1 MFSKKRP
8 RSELRPDDADPPP
21 KQNNNEIKPV
31 STTQPVAP
39 MSSQSVTLKPSPF
52 SSSAPKKSKISKN
65 DKPEKKTSPQFILS
79 SNLKQLGNQKA
90 CTDLIVHLS
99 GDSSYVPVLVY
110 GPTGCGKTLG
120 VQECLRIMGLHC
132 TLLDGS
138 APEDPN
144 ELKIWMDQVLMN
156 STLDEEKQKGILFI
170 DDFESFT
177 EKCREVILKYVK
189 KTSKNRNPMVITCT
203 NLYSYD
209 LKSLQQEFRS
219 KPTVRFWPPRTDII
233 ESFFKRKGYTQPIIE
248 KFSTTSD
255 LRAIEHSLKWYHK
268 FRGKLSTID
277 KSYNIFEKTNRL
289 LVRKYDDTAD
299 SYFDNSLVR
308 VVYDNLS
315 ILSMEPTRHK
325 LLEPLTTHSN
335 VMESLINVE
344 WNSLP
349 EFFTVFEKSVNNYLG
364 CRTITN
370 KYNLKPEK
378 KVNKNVESDIIENII
393 DNKLRRCTTE
403 EAFDILDDYCDR
415 NRNSR
420 INTDDPESAIRKLDA
435 VKLVGKSNLYDVP
448 SILGGPK
455 FNFS

>member
-1 MFSKKRP
+1 MFNKKRP
-8 RSELRPDDADPPP
+8 RSELRPDDGNPPP
-21 KQNNNEIKPV
+21 KQNNNETKTVSTVQPV
-31 STTQPVAP
+31 SVTQEVV
-39 MSSQSVTLKPSPF
+39 SKPSPF
-52 SSSAPKKSKISKN
+52 SSVAPKKPKIPKN
-65 DKPEKKTSPQFILS
+65 DTCKKKTSPQFILS

-90 CTDLIVHLS
+90 CTDLIVHLY
-99 GDSSYVPVLVY
+99 GDSSYVPILVH

-138 APEDPN
+138 APDDPN

-156 STLDEEKQKGILFI
+156 STLEEKQKGVLFI

-177 EKCREVILKYVK
+177 EKGREVILKYVK
-189 KTSKNRNPMVITCT
+189 KNSKNRNPMIITCT

-209 LKSLQQEFRS
+209 LKQLQQEFRS
-219 KPTVRFWPPRTDII
+219 KPTVRFWPPRKDVI

-255 LRAIEHSLKWYHK
+255 LRAIENSLKWYHK
-268 FRGKLSTID
+268 FRGILSTVD

-289 LVRKYDDTAD
+289 LVKKYDNTSNA
-299 SYFDNSLVR
+299 YFDNSLVR

-315 ILSMEPTRHK
+315 ILSAEPTRHK
-325 LLEPLTTHSN
+325 LLEPLITHSN
-335 VMESLINVE
+335 VLESLVNVE

-349 EFFTVFEKSVNNYLG
+349 EFFTVFEKSINNYLG

-370 KYNLKPEK
+370 KYKLESEK
-378 KVNKNVESDIIENII
+378 KVNKNVEFDIMENII
-393 DNKLRRCTTE
+393 ENKLRRCTTE
-403 EAFDILDDYCDR
+403 ESFDILDDYCDR

-420 INTDDPESAIRKLDA
+420 ITTDDPENVIRKLDT
-435 VKLVGKSNLYDVP
+435 VKLVGKINLYDVP

-455 FNFS
+455 FSLS

>member
-1 MFSKKRP
+1 
-8 RSELRPDDADPPP
+8 LRPDDGNPPT
-21 KQNNNEIKPV
+21 KQNINKIKEV
-31 STTQPVAP
+31 STSQPAP
-39 MSSQSVTLKPSPF
+39 VSQSVTLKPSPF
-52 SSSAPKKSKISKN
+52 SSTAPKKSKIPKN
-65 DKPEKKTSPQFILS
+65 DKSEKKTSPQFTLS

-90 CTDLIVHLS
+90 CTDLIAHLS
-99 GDSSYVPVLVY
+99 GDSSHLPILVH

-120 VQECLRIMGLHC
+120 VQECLRIMGMHF

-138 APEDPN
+138 VPEDPN
-144 ELKIWMDQVLMN
+144 ELKIWMDQVLLN
-156 STLDEEKQKGILFI
+156 STIDEDKQKGTLFI

-177 EKCREVILKYVK
+177 EKCREVVLKYVK

-203 NLYSYD
+203 NLYSYE
-209 LKSLQQEFRS
+209 LKQLQQEFRS
-219 KPTVRFWPPRTDII
+219 KPTVRFWPPRIDVI

-248 KFSTTSD
+248 KFSTTFD
-255 LRAIEHSLKWYHK
+255 LRAIENSLKWYYR

-277 KSYNIFEKTNRL
+277 KSYNIFERTNKL
-289 LVRKYDDTAD
+289 LVKKYDNTTDAC
-299 SYFDNSLVR
+299 FDNSLVR

-315 ILSMEPTRHK
+315 ILSTEPTRHK
-325 LLEPLTTHSN
+325 LLDPLTTHSN
-335 VMESLINVE
+335 VINSLVDVE

-370 KYNLKPEK
+370 KYKLEPEK
-378 KVNKNVESDIIENII
+378 KIKKSFDYDIMENII

-415 NRNSR
+415 NLNSR
-420 INTDDPESAIRKLDA
+420 ISTDDPESVIRKLDSM
-435 VKLVGKSNLYDVP
+435 KLVGKTNLYDVP

-455 FNFS
+455 FSFS